1 MKWYLKSRAD
11 HVHDRW
17 CWECSAS
24 NPNMGSQLASIH
36 RKDVNFYSFI
46 EESKWWNQASL
57 ICSTWTKPQIVF
69 LFLTLDV
76 SRWFAA
82 AHLFAAP
89 TIWLQRRNMGRKRRK
104 SLVGGCFN
112 ANLKVSPF
120 LVGILVIHLR
130 KIGLFANDTSNSEL
144 HHLPSRMFPQRRV
157 FDRREVCFKTRTSLC
172 WAKACDNYNSFSSLG
187 VGTVWSRQ
195 CQKLRT

>member
-1 MKWYLKSRAD
+1 MFMIDDAWNVQLPIQIWGHSLHQYTGKMLTSTVSLKNRSG
-11 HVHDRW
+11 
-17 CWECSAS
+17 ET
-24 NPNMGSQLASIH
+24 
-36 RKDVNFYSFI
+36 K
-46 EESKWWNQASL
+46 QASYVPL
-57 ICSTWTKPQIVF
+57 EPSHKSF
-69 LFLTLDV
+69 FTLDV

-130 KIGLFANDTSNSEL
+130 KIQPFANVTSNSEL
-144 HHLPSRMFPQRRV
+144 HHLPSRMFPTPIGTDSPPAKGLFWSTWGLLQDSDLV
-157 FDRREVCFKTRTSLC
+157 VLGKSL
-172 WAKACDNYNSFSSLG
+172 
-187 VGTVWSRQ
+187 RQ
-195 CQKLRT
+195 LQQLQ